1 MDQKKLST
9 HLVAARVVSYCASM
23 PAMTMAALT
32 SETEFPAD
40 LEEDFRVV
48 IAPCNQVKWVIAPS
62 KSCALMDSNVH
73 IRLYEVV

>member
-9 HLVAARVVSYCASM
+9 HLVAARVVSYCVSM
-23 PAMTMAALT
+23 PAMTMAVLT

-48 IAPCNQVKWVIAPS
+48 IAPCNQVKLVKCYS
-62 KSCALMDSNVH
+62 LMHSNVH